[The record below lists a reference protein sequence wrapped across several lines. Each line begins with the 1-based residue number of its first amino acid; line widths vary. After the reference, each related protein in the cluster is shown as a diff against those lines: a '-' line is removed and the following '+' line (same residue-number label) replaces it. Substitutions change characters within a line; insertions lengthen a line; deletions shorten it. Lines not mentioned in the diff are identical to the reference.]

1 MKRGTIIGVAGGLFA
16 GVSLATLAIAAP
28 NMSFFGGEAGA
39 SVTAPMVSQVT
50 APIAAQTTHWGTVPD
65 LADLVEKVSPSVVM
79 VVVRSPSEVKMTA
92 GPGSSP
98 FEGTPFEDFFGRGFG
113 FPGQGGQNQGEL
125 PDRMGSGS
133 GFFIE
138 GGYIVT
144 NNHVV
149 DNAKKVTV
157 RMADGKEIDAT
168 VVGTDPKTDI
178 AVIKVDAKYAPS
190 SLKWGSS
197 DKARPGDSVFA
208 MGSPFSLG
216 NTVTAGIISARG
228 RDIRSGPYD
237 DYIQVDAPIN
247 QGNSGGPLFNAAGEV
262 IGVNSAIYS
271 PTGGNVGIGFSIP
284 SDLARSIAQQIIDN
298 GSVARG
304 WLGVQIQ
311 QVTPDMAKGLN
322 LGDAKGAMVADVTDG
337 SPAQK
342 AGFKVGDVILFYGDH
357 PVSEVH
363 DLTRAVADTKA
374 GSTKDVRILRSGKQ
388 QTIKV
393 KIAALEDDAA
403 GPVKL
408 AGSTPKPTA
417 TRSTLSLDG
426 LGLDLATEDG
436 VVVAGVKVNSSA
448 ADVGLKPGDKVVM
461 VNQTEVN
468 TAEAA
473 RKAVDE
479 ARKQKREA
487 VLFQIER
494 EGRTSFVGIP
504 FQAG

>member
-16 GVSLATLAIAAP
+16 GVSLATIAIAAP
-28 NMSFFGGEAGA
+28 NFSVFGGEAVA
-39 SVTAPMVSQVT
+39 LVSVPAVAQVT
-50 APIAAQTTHWGTVPD
+50 APIMAQTTNWGQVSN
-65 LADLVEKVSPSVVM
+65 LADLVERVSPAVVM
-79 VVVRSPSEVKMTA
+79 VVVRSANEVKMTS
-92 GPGSSP
+92 GPGGSP
-98 FEGTPFEDFFGRGFG
+98 FDGTPFGEFFGRQFG
-113 FPGQGGQNQGEL
+113 PGQAPQGEM

-149 DNAKKVTV
+149 DGAKKVTV

-168 VVGTDPKTDI
+168 VVGTDAKTDL
-178 AVIKVDAKYAPS
+178 AVIKVDTKYAPK
-190 SLKWGSS
+190 SLTWGSS

-216 NTVTAGIISARG
+216 NSVTAGIISARG

-247 QGNSGGPLFNAAGEV
+247 QGNSGGPLFNANGEV

-284 SDLARSIAQQIIDN
+284 SAMAQSIVQQIITN

-322 LGDAKGAMVADVTDG
+322 LADARGAMVSDITDG

-342 AGFKVGDVILFYGDH
+342 AGFKVGDVILNYGDRT
-357 PVSEVH
+357 VSEVH

-374 GSTKDVRILRSGKQ
+374 GDSRDIKILRAGKQ
-388 QTIKV
+388 QTLKV
-393 KIAALEDDAA
+393 KIAALDEAA
-403 GPVKL
+403 GGPVKL
-408 AGSTPKPTA
+408 AGATPKMPAPKT
-417 TRSTLSLDG
+417 TVSLEG
-426 LGLDLATEDG
+426 LGLELASDNG

-448 ADVGLKPGDKVVM
+448 ADVGLKAGDKIVSI
-461 VNQTEVN
+461 NQVEV
-468 TAEAA
+468 TSPEAA
-473 RKAVDE
+473 RKAVDDV
-479 ARKQKREA
+479 RKQKREA
-487 VLFQIER
+487 VLVQIER

>member
-1 MKRGTIIGVAGGLFA
+1 
-16 GVSLATLAIAAP
+16 
-28 NMSFFGGEAGA
+28 
-39 SVTAPMVSQVT
+39 
-50 APIAAQTTHWGTVPD
+50 
-65 LADLVEKVSPSVVM
+65 
-79 VVVRSPSEVKMTA
+79 
-92 GPGSSP
+92 
-98 FEGTPFEDFFGRGFG
+98 
-113 FPGQGGQNQGEL
+113 
-125 PDRMGSGS
+125 
-133 GFFIE
+133 
-138 GGYIVT
+138 
-144 NNHVV
+144 
-149 DNAKKVTV
+149 
-157 RMADGKEIDAT
+157 
-168 VVGTDPKTDI
+168 
-178 AVIKVDAKYAPS
+178 
-190 SLKWGSS
+190 
-197 DKARPGDSVFA
+197 
-208 MGSPFSLG
+208 
-216 NTVTAGIISARG
+216 
-228 RDIRSGPYD
+228 
-237 DYIQVDAPIN
+237 
-247 QGNSGGPLFNAAGEV
+247 
-262 IGVNSAIYS
+262 
-271 PTGGNVGIGFSIP
+271 
-284 SDLARSIAQQIIDN
+284 
-298 GSVARG
+298 
-304 WLGVQIQ
+304 
-311 QVTPDMAKGLN
+311 MAKGLN

-342 AGFKVGDVILFYGDH
+342 AGFKVGDVILFYGDR